1 MILSFYKKYKIE
13 VMIFFLALLARTILF
28 SINLDHNN
36 YNLVDTIHGDDGYYE
51 ISQGILAGNGFTGDV
66 LPPHRPNPLRP
77 PVWPFLIA
85 FLAKFFGSY
94 WAVATF
100 ELIIGSLIPVLGYMI
115 TKNIFSIP
123 KVSIGTGI
131 LMAFEPYSILLS
143 SLLYSETIFTFLFLL
158 FFYFLIRY
166 FKSFTMRDLVW
177 MSLFLGLA
185 TMSKLTIQYIP
196 IVLIIFMLIIHHK
209 NFGSVRWKNI
219 SIMLGIFLLLII
231 PWLGRNYVEFGKLG
245 LSAQPPF
252 NLYVY
257 LVPTVLSIDN
267 GTSFAVEHQN
277 FVRRN
282 NFDENNINLSN
293 GDYYAEKA
301 LDILKDHKVALI
313 KSSLTTIVTF
323 FTHDGLLAV
332 FQNAGIII
340 DNSTNRPALSMLF
353 DDPLGLLKFIKAQMM
368 GLGVLILIAR
378 LVWIL
383 ITVLFI
389 IGIIRFIRTDRT
401 NPAVWMAIIL
411 VLYFMV
417 TTAINGLGVNAR
429 FKVPVEV
436 FLFSFA
442 LYGLFSL
449 KRHNILYENKK

>member
-1 MILSFYKKYKIE
+1 MTDFYKKYRIE
-13 VMIFFLALLARTILF
+13 ILIFFVALLVRFILF
-28 SINLDHNN
+28 AINFEHNN
-36 YNLVDTIHGDDGYYE
+36 FSLISTIHGDDGYYE

-85 FLAKFFGSY
+85 FLAKVFGSY
-94 WAVATF
+94 WAVAIF

-115 TKNIFSIP
+115 TKNIFNIP

-131 LMAFEPYSILLS
+131 MMAFEPYSILLS

-196 IVLIIFMLIIHHK
+196 IVLIIFMLIIHYK
-209 NFGSVRWKNI
+209 NLGSVRWKNI

-231 PWLGRNYVEFGKLG
+231 PWIGRNYVEFGKLG

-293 GDYYAEKA
+293 GDYYGEKA

-323 FTHDGLLAV
+323 FTHDGLLTV

-411 VLYFMV
+411 VLYFMA

-429 FKVPVEV
+429 FKVPIEV
-436 FLFSFA
+436 FIFSFA
-442 LYGLFSL
+442 LYGLFSS
-449 KRHNILYENKK
+449 KRHNTLYETKK